1 MRNKTNTF
9 VFALSAALMFYA
21 TGVNSQEANEVD
33 GYTGTVGNC
42 RNPDDGTFH
51 GNS

>member
-21 TGVNSQEANEVD
+21 TGVNSQEANPLTWTTH
-33 GYTGTVGNC
+33 TGSCLG
-42 RNPDDGTFH
+42 
-51 GNS
+51 S

>member
-21 TGVNSQEANEVD
+21 TGVNSQEANEPTLQLEGKYCNDVF
-33 GYTGTVGNC
+33 V
-42 RNPDDGTFH
+42 
-51 GNS
+51 